1 MILSEYHNLQISAIL
16 VEAAEEQGDKKGL
29 LANVKEFFKKV
40 IDFVVSKAKQ
50 FASFIT
56 EKARSIFA
64 KIKEFKD
71 RLLKKKG
78 EEKEEGPAVSNQDLY
93 KQSSAKVKYYASEIN
108 KLVPLFNDLVKKV
121 ELDGYDKR
129 LEKYIETIES
139 KVQSVLEG
147 AESYKELGAKDD
159 VRSTKNEKRTMT
171 LRLNY
176 VLRSLNEIEKAA
188 KDTTVD
194 TKKFVDA
201 LKAYKSKLEKA
212 RNSFDTTGKYSL
224 LTRLVGRMNSI
235 LNKVSG
241 FVSNT
246 WASIVS
252 FLAKLFAG
260 FNKKK
265 DAGSSSNLP
274 AVV

>member
-71 RLLKKKG
+71 RLMKKKG

-93 KQSSAKVKYYASEIN
+93 KMNRDKVKYYASEIN

-176 VLRSLNEIEKAA
+176 VLRSLNEIEKSA

-265 DAGSSSNLP
+265 DGGSSENLP